1 MRHKIFFH
9 CLRNRAPCGRII
21 KSKTTQKRFAEVK
34 RGDNINMRIV
44 FFGDSITDCDRD
56 RGDEKSFGNGY
67 VKVLA
72 DKLRPIYPDM
82 DVVLYNK
89 GVSGNEVCDL
99 LARVQRD
106 VIDLQP
112 DAVVIMIGINNT
124 IHQYKYG
131 KELNFKQFERDLT
144 QLVTALKEAGI
155 VVIFLEPFLLP
166 APDKRRMRPVF
177 DKELEIIRRV
187 CVDKCDEFVA
197 YDEMFN
203 GLCESH
209 SYTIYSE
216 DGVHPTFKGSNLI
229 ANTSIKA
236 IRKHLM

>member
-21 KSKTTQKRFAEVK
+21 KSNTTQKRFAEVK

-56 RGDEKSFGNGY
+56 RGDEKSLGNGY

-82 DVVLYNK
+82 DIELYNK

>member
-1 MRHKIFFH
+1 MK
-9 CLRNRAPCGRII
+9 
-21 KSKTTQKRFAEVK
+21 
-34 RGDNINMRIV
+34 IV

-56 RGDEKSFGNGY
+56 RSDVKSLGNGY

-82 DVVLYNK
+82 DIELLNR
-89 GVSGNEVCDL
+89 GISGNEVCDL

-106 VIDLQP
+106 VIDEKP

-124 IHQYKYG
+124 IHQFKYG
-131 KELNFKQFERDLT
+131 KELNYKQFERDLVELIT
-144 QLVTALKEAGI
+144 KLKETGI

-166 APDKRRMRPVF
+166 APDKKRMRAVF
-177 DKELEIIRRV
+177 NKELEIIHRI
-187 CVDKCDEFVA
+187 CVEMCDEFVA

-203 GLCESH
+203 GLCETRP
-209 SYTIYSE
+209 YTFYSE
-216 DGVHPTFKGSNLI
+216 DGVHPTFQGSDII

>member
-1 MRHKIFFH
+1 MK
-9 CLRNRAPCGRII
+9 
-21 KSKTTQKRFAEVK
+21 
-34 RGDNINMRIV
+34 IV

-56 RGDEKSFGNGY
+56 RSDEKSLGNGY

-82 DVVLYNK
+82 DIELINK

-99 LARVQRD
+99 LARAQRD
-106 VIDLQP
+106 VIDLKP
-112 DAVVIMIGINNT
+112 DAVVMMIGINNT
-124 IHQYKYG
+124 IHQFKYG
-131 KELNFKQFERDLT
+131 KELNYKQFERDLIA
-144 QLVTALKEAGI
+144 LIDMLKEAGI

-166 APDKRRMRPVF
+166 APDKKRMRPIF
-177 DKELEIIRRV
+177 DKELAIIHRV
-187 CVDKCDEFVA
+187 CVEKCDEFVA

-209 SYTIYSE
+209 PYTDYSE
-216 DGVHPTFKGSNLI
+216 DGVHPTFRGSNLI